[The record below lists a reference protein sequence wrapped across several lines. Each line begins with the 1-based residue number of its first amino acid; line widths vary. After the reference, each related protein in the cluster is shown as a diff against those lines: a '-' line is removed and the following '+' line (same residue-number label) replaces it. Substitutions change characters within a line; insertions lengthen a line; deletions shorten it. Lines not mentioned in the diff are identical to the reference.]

1 MRKKLS
7 ILAGAA
13 GLCLVL
19 AGCTAGTNGD
29 DTEGSDNAGTS
40 SDCTPKHDISTV
52 ESGFLTVAAYEYPP
66 FAYPEGEGIGG
77 AEGAVLSEIAA
88 MECLDIKVVPG
99 AAAAMIPS
107 ITSKRADTTAGSWY
121 RTAERA
127 KVVLLSDPVLADRLI
142 IVSKEG
148 VATVPELKGHQV
160 GSILGFLWNDDLQTY
175 LGDSVKLYETA
186 QAMYADLAAGRIDV
200 VIDTYPSAQST
211 LEKSPI
217 DGLNFEVP
225 PADPAIVST
234 EQPGQINFPV
244 SLDNPDL
251 VAAFNDNVAE
261 LRKSGKL
268 EEILVSFGFQPD
280 AAEPGEPNL
289 L

>member
-1 MRKKLS
+1 MKKKLA
-7 ILAGAA
+7 ILTAAVGLSLVLTSCANEGAA
-13 GLCLVL
+13 P
-19 AGCTAGTNGD
+19 
-29 DTEGSDNAGTS
+29 
-40 SDCTPKHDISTV
+40 SDCTPKHNVTTV
-52 ESGFLTVAAYEYPP
+52 ETGFLTVAAYQYPP
-66 FAYPEGEGIGG
+66 FAYPEGAGVGG
-77 AEGAVLSEIAA
+77 AEGAILTEIAA
-88 MECLDIKVVPG
+88 MECLKVKAIPG
-99 AAAAMIPS
+99 AGAAMIPS

-127 KVVLLSDPVLADRLI
+127 KVVLLSDPVFADRLI
-142 IVSKEG
+142 IVSQKG
-148 VATVPELKGHQV
+148 VATVPDLKGHKV

-200 VIDTYPSAQST
+200 VIDTYPSAKST

-217 DGLNFEVP
+217 DGLKFEVP
-225 PADPAIVST
+225 PADPAILST
-234 EQPGQINFPV
+234 VKPGQINFPV
-244 SLDNPDL
+244 NLDNPGL
-251 VAAFNDNVAE
+251 VAAFNADVAE

-268 EEILVSFGFQPD
+268 EKILVSFGFKPD